1 MFKGNGDIKS
11 NAKFEVSSFL
21 TFLIQQYFSAVFFQP
36 KNDHNG
42 KENSGFQILFHVQN
56 LNTLHF
62 VMLNMGMDILLC
74 TLNAYSTNKYGKMGH
89 NYNTNHLSN
98 SLCNS
103 SMHFPLVSH
112 LIYKTFATN
121 ESGKKE
127 SS

>member
-1 MFKGNGDIKS
+1 MFRGIGDIKS

-42 KENSGFQILFHVQN
+42 KENCFQILFHVQN

-89 NYNTNHLSN
+89 N
-98 SLCNS
+98 
-103 SMHFPLVSH
+103 
-112 LIYKTFATN
+112 
-121 ESGKKE
+121 
-127 SS
+127 